1 MSTMSGRTGPRRVGL
16 PRPKST
22 SNMVD
27 SGFSREAFRDL
38 ARDAVVERDNLRALT
53 DFFRTTMPPSETRN
67 SLSADEECTVFCGAD
82 GRKLL
87 WSGQSLRGR
96 SKRSRSQQFQPASTH
111 LPSGVTLETTA
122 DGNPYALISLPISIE
137 GSGPWFQAPET
148 IFRAPTQ
155 IITRNSTPPAAGLDG
170 NGGWPERTS
179 SRGTLSPTTPLPA
192 IPSRRSSV
200 GVAAGRKTP
209 RNGLK
214 PERSLQ
220 QHQRIH
226 EACALESITSVIK
239 RYGSEPA
246 SLRSTPALE
255 PSEQTTR
262 AAKVLESSAAAQ
274 AGQALSPGSE
284 LSGAEPTSPSSGRPT
299 TPHSNGTKEC
309 DSTDGGG
316 SCCPTRQWP
325 MPSPTSPLPPT
336 PSLHHRRQMSKGFS
350 LGGAGSPTSTTNSPC
365 KSPRALASLAVQ
377 SGLQVPQTKTL
388 PDSPGFAK
396 MLALTTF
403 PSPPCSSRP
412 STARSNSTGTITS
425 SPSPPGS
432 PPTIRPRTSS
442 KSSAASTNGRHVTS
456 NKQVASSSAPSSAV
470 LLPTASL
477 NEIVMRPDCHDGLQ
491 HAPASDYSTRP
502 DQHNAVI
509 AEQGQPQMPPTT
521 NQTSSLLS
529 SAAAQLARRES
540 MDSTSVL
547 VDAFGRPESAA
558 SFATARERP
567 DSVYSVYDVAAATAG
582 DSQRVSKASDLTI
595 TTDSYQQSLATSRA
609 SQQSARSDTTTT
621 TIDSTN
627 ANDDCGRHIASSRTS
642 LDIDDLS
649 DETRLSPSKVFPQI
663 QQVNSAQG
671 AAAPEGSAPVRQT
684 AADVPRPDSRNA
696 VEESN
701 VQQSLLERR
710 MARRTAR
717 KVWALDTNHG
727 EDKGRLA
734 QAPSGEQAFRRR
746 ISQSVD
752 SPVLGWFPGGNGSGG
767 GGALRSHLRSS
778 VSGPSPLANE
788 TLTSLPS
795 PPTESDEKRCST
807 YSTSSAP
814 FMQGGSSPAFPAPA
828 NPSRPLRHQLSIS
841 YTMVME
847 TIPDEIPESP
857 ASTVLSEHLTIS
869 PIFIVANL
877 EPGIGAT
884 TPSRPRPLSH
894 MFLGQANFDMNHRS
908 PLAKVKAKPRQRP
921 LSVRIARNSLTG
933 LLERTESPAVPV
945 DHTMSRM
952 TTPPETP
959 EPFLNRRLSA
969 MRPLPVRLPT
979 PEPTPLSKHSDVDD
993 MSSSSEEEEERP
1005 NPTQRLANIKERLRK
1020 EKQQK
1025 EEEITSMIARTVI
1038 TAPRTQEDH
1047 GTSYDDE
1054 PSHNA
1059 SYEDE
1064 ATISPGQEDPTSASR
1079 EDETVGESR
1088 DIVTPTTP
1096 ELEQRIE
1103 TLSRKGDA
1111 WTGVMGPLMKNMS
1124 RMLLEMQGDGMCIG
1138 LSMREFSVDKEAEAK
1153 RISIYGQAA
1162 PSTRVGATPDAH
1174 TKIENTSSINI
1185 DSTFDGFDGIQPAA
1199 EKMVSTPATNDK
1211 QPRKGRSAS
1220 NLARLRLDLDG
1231 SVKTPL
1237 ESQVTEDAEKDAK
1250 SEMDKPSG
1258 SDVSV
1263 PSTPRSPTTNL
1274 GEDALMSISRRM
1286 QAQEALMDKLMNRW
1300 GTPNS
1305 RYKSRNES
1313 SLSDYDSSR
1322 PSMTS
1327 GRKSSGDSSESGLG
1341 ESLERAFPRA
1351 STTDLTTA
1359 KTTTTTQDESS
1370 GPRAKHHMR
1379 NNQSGMDLVDSLMG
1393 ELRSPEGPPL

>member
-1 MSTMSGRTGPRRVGL
+1 
-16 PRPKST
+16 
-22 SNMVD
+22 
-27 SGFSREAFRDL
+27 
-38 ARDAVVERDNLRALT
+38 
-53 DFFRTTMPPSETRN
+53 
-67 SLSADEECTVFCGAD
+67 
-82 GRKLL
+82 
-87 WSGQSLRGR
+87 
-96 SKRSRSQQFQPASTH
+96 
-111 LPSGVTLETTA
+111 
-122 DGNPYALISLPISIE
+122 
-137 GSGPWFQAPET
+137 
-148 IFRAPTQ
+148 
-155 IITRNSTPPAAGLDG
+155 
-170 NGGWPERTS
+170 
-179 SRGTLSPTTPLPA
+179 
-192 IPSRRSSV
+192 
-200 GVAAGRKTP
+200 
-209 RNGLK
+209 
-214 PERSLQ
+214 
-220 QHQRIH
+220 
-226 EACALESITSVIK
+226 
-239 RYGSEPA
+239 
-246 SLRSTPALE
+246 
-255 PSEQTTR
+255 
-262 AAKVLESSAAAQ
+262 
-274 AGQALSPGSE
+274 
-284 LSGAEPTSPSSGRPT
+284 
-299 TPHSNGTKEC
+299 
-309 DSTDGGG
+309 
-316 SCCPTRQWP
+316 
-325 MPSPTSPLPPT
+325 
-336 PSLHHRRQMSKGFS
+336 
-350 LGGAGSPTSTTNSPC
+350 
-365 KSPRALASLAVQ
+365 
-377 SGLQVPQTKTL
+377 
-388 PDSPGFAK
+388 
-396 MLALTTF
+396 
-403 PSPPCSSRP
+403 
-412 STARSNSTGTITS
+412 
-425 SPSPPGS
+425 
-432 PPTIRPRTSS
+432 
-442 KSSAASTNGRHVTS
+442 
-456 NKQVASSSAPSSAV
+456 
-470 LLPTASL
+470 
-477 NEIVMRPDCHDGLQ
+477 MRPDSHDGLQ
-491 HAPASDYSTRP
+491 HAPASNSSSSPPP
-502 DQHNAVI
+502 DQHNVVI
-509 AEQGQPQMPPTT
+509 ADQGQPQMPPTT
-521 NQTSSLLS
+521 NQTNLLLS

-540 MDSTSVL
+540 MGSTSIL
-547 VDAFGRPESAA
+547 MDAFGRPESAA

-567 DSVYSVYDVAAATAG
+567 DSVYSVYDVAAAG

-621 TIDSTN
+621 TIDSAN
-627 ANDDCGRHIASSRTS
+627 ANDECGRHIASSRTS

-663 QQVNSAQG
+663 QPVNSAQG
-671 AAAPEGSAPVRQT
+671 AAAPEGSAPVRQVAT
-684 AADVPRPDSRNA
+684 DVPRPDSRNA

-701 VQQSLLERR
+701 AQQSLLERR

-727 EDKGRLA
+727 EDKGGLA

-788 TLTSLPS
+788 TLTSLPN

-814 FMQGGSSPAFPAPA
+814 STQGVPPPASLASA

-841 YTMVME
+841 STMVME

-857 ASTVLSEHLTIS
+857 TSTVSSEHLTIS

-894 MFLGQANFDMNHRS
+894 MFLGQANFDLNHRS

-952 TTPPETP
+952 PTPPETP

-1025 EEEITSMIARTVI
+1025 EEEIASMIARTVI
-1038 TAPRTQEDH
+1038 TVPRTQEEHD
-1047 GTSYDDE
+1047 TSCDDE
-1054 PSHNA
+1054 PSPNTPYEDESTSTPSQA
-1059 SYEDE
+1059 DPTSTSYEDD
-1064 ATISPGQEDPTSASR
+1064 AV
-1079 EDETVGESR
+1079 DELR
-1088 DIVTPTTP
+1088 DMAIPSTP

-1124 RMLLEMQGDGMCIG
+1124 RMLLEMQGDGMCVG

-1162 PSTRVGATPDAH
+1162 PATRVGTTPDTN
-1174 TKIENTSSINI
+1174 TKTENTTDMNTDTNTINSTCT
-1185 DSTFDGFDGIQPAA
+1185 DPTFDGFDGVQPAA
-1199 EKMVSTPATNDK
+1199 EKMASTPATNDK

-1231 SVKTPL
+1231 SVKTSS
-1237 ESQVTEDAEKDAK
+1237 ESQVSEDAEKDAK
-1250 SEMDKPSG
+1250 SEMDKPSV

-1263 PSTPRSPTTNL
+1263 PSTPRSPTSNL

-1300 GTPNS
+1300 GTPNT

-1327 GRKSSGDSSESGLG
+1327 ERKSSGDSSESGLG

-1351 STTDLTTA
+1351 STTDLKKA
-1359 KTTTTTQDESS
+1359 KPTTTTQDESS
-1370 GPRAKHHMR
+1370 VPKGKHHTR
-1379 NNQSGMDLVDSLMG
+1379 NRQSGMDLVDSLMG
-1393 ELRSPEGPPL
+1393 ELRSPEAPPL